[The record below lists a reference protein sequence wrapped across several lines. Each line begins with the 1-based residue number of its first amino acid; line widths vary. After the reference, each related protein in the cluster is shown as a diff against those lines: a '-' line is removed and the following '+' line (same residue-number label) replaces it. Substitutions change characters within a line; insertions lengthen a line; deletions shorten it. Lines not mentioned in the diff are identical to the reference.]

1 MVGNVDVIYAPT
13 DNMIAAGMA
22 TVSMIANDN
31 GLPTVVGESGMV
43 EAGGLVTYGI
53 DYYQLGYQTGEMAVQ
68 ILKDGKSPEEIAVA
82 TSAEPAL
89 YLNLGAAQ
97 RMGVEI
103 PVNIVEEADPANIT
117 E

>member
-1 MVGNVDVIYAPT
+1 MQ
-13 DNMIAAGMA
+13 
-22 TVSMIANDN
+22 
-31 GLPTVVGESGMV
+31 VGEAKKIPVFGAEGDTV
-43 EAGGLVTYGI
+43 ARGAIATYGL
-53 DYYQLGYQTGEMAVQ
+53 DYYQLGYQTGQMAVQ